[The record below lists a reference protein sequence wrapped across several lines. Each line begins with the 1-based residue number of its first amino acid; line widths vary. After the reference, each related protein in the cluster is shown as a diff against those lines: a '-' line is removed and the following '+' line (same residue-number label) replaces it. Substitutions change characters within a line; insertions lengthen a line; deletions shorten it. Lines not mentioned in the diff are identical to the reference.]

1 MSPSVLV
8 VEDDL
13 SLRQALCDTL
23 ELAGF
28 NVEGARDGH
37 DALDVIRSAPPSLI
51 ISDVQMGGMDGI
63 TLLREVKNKTPD
75 LPMLLMTAFGTIEQA
90 VGAMRGGAVDYL
102 VKPFEAKVLV
112 SKVSQLLE
120 PRVVVDREMVAVD
133 AKTQALLPL
142 AERVAASEVTVLITG
157 ESGTGKEVLAQFIH
171 RSSPRRNSPF
181 IAINCAAIPE
191 NMLEAVLF
199 GYEKGAF
206 TGAHKSNQGKFEQAQ
221 GGTLLL
227 DEKSEMGM
235 GLQAKLLRVL
245 QEREVER
252 LGGKVMI
259 NLDVRVLAT
268 SNCDMRAAVE
278 RGDFREDLYYRLNV
292 FPLWL
297 PPLRERADDVL
308 PLAEVL
314 IERAARAQNR
324 RAPVLSRGAIARLA
338 SHSWPGNVRE
348 LDNTIQRA
356 LVLAPGDVIEP
367 NDLSLETVH
376 DRGSEPSHQTIES
389 AGDGLGDELR
399 SKEARPDPGCIAGRV
414 GQSQGG
420 GGQVRNQCA
429 NAPLQARQDARCG
442 SADPQPSSDL
452 TTGGEK

>member
-28 NVEGARDGH
+28 TVERARDGH
-37 DALDVIRSAPPSLI
+37 DALNVIRSAPPALI

-102 VKPFEAKVLV
+102 VKPFEAAVLV

-171 RSSPRRNSPF
+171 RSSLRRNGPF

-206 TGAHKSNQGKFEQAQ
+206 TGAHKSNPGKFEQAE

-227 DEKSEMGM
+227 DEISEMSL

-259 NLDVRVLAT
+259 NLNVRVLAT
-268 SNCDMRAAVE
+268 SNCDMRAAVD

-356 LVLAPGDVIEP
+356 LVLALGDVVEA
-367 NDLSLETVH
+367 NDLSLEMVH
-376 DRGSEPSHQTIES
+376 DRGGEPSHQTIETP
-389 AGDGLGDELR
+389 GDGLGDELR
-399 SKEARPDPGCIAGRV
+399 TKEHHLILDALRAESGNRKAVAAKLGISARTLRYKLAKMRDAGLRIPDRH
-414 GQSQGG
+414 
-420 GGQVRNQCA
+420 
-429 NAPLQARQDARCG
+429 
-442 SADPQPSSDL
+442 L
-452 TTGGEK
+452 T